1 MLLRI
6 THETNLSYD
15 DLISESAMELRMAPR
30 QESDQHRLSFQLAIG
45 PAAAVSSYFDWLG
58 NTVHTFSINPFH
70 QQIRI
75 LATTVVETD
84 RTVPD
89 IWGMPDVWPIAREQL
104 DYTMYDYL
112 QFSGPIVDSAE
123 LRQAAESLRPR
134 DGTNLA
140 KLCLNLMSFVDQKFT
155 YEKGVTT
162 AASPITEVLQHGRGV
177 CQDFTHLMIGLARR
191 LGIPARY
198 VSGFVHRDGERTRGY
213 AQTHAWCELM
223 IPSAGWIGFDPTN
236 NCLIGRNFVKV
247 AVGRDYRDVPPNRG
261 VYRGTAHET
270 IHVGVD
276 IEELA
281 GIPPALAA
289 ERYHAIDLA
298 VFPQR
303 RWADAEL
310 VSQQQEQ
317 QQQELR
323 QQQEQQQQRT
333 MKDEDEG

>member
-6 THETNLSYD
+6 NHETNLSYT

-45 PAAAVSSYFDWLG
+45 PSASVSSYFDWLG

-75 LATTVVETD
+75 LATSVVETD
-84 RTVPD
+84 RNVPN
-89 IWGMPDVWPIAREQL
+89 IWGLPDVWPIPRETL
-104 DYTMYDYL
+104 DYAAWDYM
-112 QFSGPIVDSAE
+112 QFGGPIVDCPALQE
-123 LRQAAESLRPR
+123 AARSLRPR
-134 DGTNLA
+134 EGANLG
-140 KLCLNLMSFVDQKFT
+140 KLCLNLMSFVDQKFS

-162 AASPITEVLQHGRGV
+162 AASPITEILEHGRGV
-177 CQDFTHLMIGLARR
+177 CQDFTHLMIGLART

-213 AQTHAWCELM
+213 AQTHAWCELL

-236 NCLIGRNFVKV
+236 NCLIGRNFVEV
-247 AVGRDYRDVPPNRG
+247 GIGRDFRDVAPNRG
-261 VYRGTAHET
+261 VYRGNAEET
-270 IHVGVD
+270 IHVAVD
-276 IEELA
+276 IEELP
-281 GIPPALAA
+281 GIPQALAA
-289 ERYHAIDLA
+289 ERYHSIDLT
-298 VFPQR
+298 VYPQR

-323 QQQEQQQQRT
+323 QQQEQQQQQ
-333 MKDEDEG
+333 